1 MGARDDDGREDD
13 IRKRLSGEE
22 QYNLITDLAT
32 GVNVRWRDNLF
43 QGLAILAFIVIGGLV
58 GWWLGGWEGPGLI
71 AGAIIGMIAGWLISG
86 AVLMIYRMIRHAQ
99 GKHD

>member
-1 MGARDDDGREDD
+1 MRDSDDDQPEDR
-13 IRKRLSGEE
+13 RKQLSGRE
-22 QYNLITDLAT
+22 QYNIVTDLAT

-43 QGLAILAFIVIGGLV
+43 QGLAILAFIIIGGLV
-58 GWWLGGWEGPGLI
+58 GWWLGGWGLPGLL

-86 AVLMIYRMIRHAQ
+86 TVLMIYRAVRHAQ